1 MFGAAVGRLF
11 EEKLPRRVAF
21 WTVAASSNFPDL
33 DFVYRLQGAAKYFD
47 VHRGFSHSVAGL
59 PLEALLVSGII
70 RLFVRRFDSA
80 HHKQKFKW
88 IFLVALF
95 GSFGHTLLD
104 LLNPYPTCALLPF
117 TDKKFAWDLVFI
129 VDPFIWLV
137 LITTLI
143 WGRLKL
149 VYRRVSALTALFV
162 FAGYVG
168 LRLFAHELAAK
179 KLLARPPVEI
189 GEKVI
194 DYGVYPRP
202 LEFWQWRYVVETD
215 RSFYRGDVSLFK
227 ERPYP
232 PKRYAKAP
240 EDEYIAA
247 AKKTY
252 LASVFLDFARFPY
265 PSVYG
270 RGESTLVRWDDLRY
284 VEPGEENF
292 FAAAVLL
299 SPNKE
304 AVEMQAPPVLIKRT
318 WRRIMGRWGE

>member
-1 MFGAAVGRLF
+1 MDNLTHTMFGAAVGRLF
-11 EEKLPRRVAF
+11 EDKLPRKVAF
-21 WTVAASSNFPDL
+21 WTATVSSNFPDL
-33 DFVYRLQGAAKYFD
+33 DFVYRLEGAAKYFD
-47 VHRGFSHSVAGL
+47 VHRGFSHSVGGL
-59 PLEALLVSGII
+59 PLEALFVSAVIY
-70 RLFVRRFDSA
+70 LFVR
-80 HHKQKFKW
+80 QKFKW

-104 LLNPYPTCALLPF
+104 LLNPYPTCALFPF

-129 VDPFIWLV
+129 VDPFIWIV
-137 LITTLI
+137 LSACLI
-143 WGRLKL
+143 WGRKVLGKWKASG
-149 VYRRVSALTALFV
+149 VAALSIL
-162 FAGYVG
+162 AGYVL
-168 LRLFAHELAAK
+168 LRLGAHELAAN

-215 RSFYRGDVSLFK
+215 SSFYRGDVSLFK

-232 PKRYAKAP
+232 SKRYAKAP

-265 PSVYG
+265 HSVYS

-304 AVEMQAPPVLIKRT
+304 AVELQAPPVLIKRT